1 MNPEDAPPACD
12 TALLAAFS
20 ALVSSPTPSVTCCLR
35 RPSRRGASRLSYGK
49 GIPCAGLTLTPGHV
63 VRHAP
68 AARRETPRERERARS
83 GHWTDSKRK
92 IGTPPRSAGC
102 AWCVGRGHA
111 LATVIAPS
119 AARCCQRRRRWYF
132 RHSPQ
137 RSLYQPRKVRNRPG
151 SLALDR

>member
-20 ALVSSPTPSVTCCLR
+20 ALVSSPTPSVTCFLR

-102 AWCVGRGHA
+102 AWCVGAVTPWRPLLRRVR
-111 LATVIAPS
+111 LA
-119 AARCCQRRRRWYF
+119 AARGVAGGISGTH
-132 RHSPQ
+132 HSGVSTSPE
-137 RSLYQPRKVRNRPG
+137 R
-151 SLALDR
+151 